1 MDNVSR
7 TFKDDFLYAIS
18 PYHGTLNKD
27 KVVFNTRLQ
36 QFAHKAGFIANL
48 YTSGKLTPEEAYL
61 QLESLWRE
69 LEVTKT
75 AIFDDQ

>member
-1 MDNVSR
+1 MDNLSR
-7 TFKDDFLYAIS
+7 TFKDDFLYDIS

-27 KVVFNTRLQ
+27 KVVFNTQLQ

-48 YTSGKLTPEEAYL
+48 HTSGKLTPQEAYL